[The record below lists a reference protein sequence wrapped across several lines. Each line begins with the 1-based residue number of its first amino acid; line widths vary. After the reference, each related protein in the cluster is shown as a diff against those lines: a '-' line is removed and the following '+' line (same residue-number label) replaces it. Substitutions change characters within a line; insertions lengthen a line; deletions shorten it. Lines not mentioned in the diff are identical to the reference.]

1 LNGLRTY
8 RTCWL
13 IHNQSTEPILR
24 TDFVVV
30 VALGV
35 EVERGLHLR
44 VPKHLLHSLRINLP
58 LVHQLIAKA
67 VAEIV
72 ESEAV
77 SVWDLQRQRR
87 LQLSASDSVEQRRAD
102 WN

>member
-1 LNGLRTY
+1 MTCSAVRVLQVVENAIQSFTVTAEAAGSSPVVPAILLNGLRIY

-35 EVERGLHLR
+35 EVKRSLHLR
-44 VPKHLLHSLRINLP
+44 VPEHLLHSLRVYLP
-58 LVHQLIAKA
+58 TVH
-67 VAEIV
+67 
-72 ESEAV
+72 
-77 SVWDLQRQRR
+77 
-87 LQLSASDSVEQRRAD
+87 
-102 WN
+102 